1 VGGNVK
7 TFLTVIISVMLVA
20 LPSCKKE
27 ENALPI
33 EGNKATSFTLKD
45 TDGKSVRLSDF
56 SGRAVVMEF
65 WATWCGPCKESSV
78 ELEKLYRKY
87 KDRGVVVLGI
97 SMDSGS
103 DAVQKVKGYAEKND
117 LTYLMLMDDGKASD
131 TYRVYNIP
139 ATYILD
145 KNQVI
150 VKMYKGYMPGLGD
163 RIAEEIERLLGTSNK
178 EQ

>member
-1 VGGNVK
+1 MKNV
-7 TFLTVIISVMLVA
+7 LTIIIWVTLFSFSA
-20 LPSCKKE
+20 CTKRESPLPVV
-27 ENALPI
+27 
-33 EGNKATSFTLKD
+33 GNKAPSFALKD
-45 TDGKSVRLSDF
+45 TGGKAVKLSDF
-56 SGRAVVMEF
+56 SGKLVVIDF

-131 TYRVYNIP
+131 TYRVYSIP

>member
-1 VGGNVK
+1 VK
-7 TFLTVIISVMLVA
+7 TFLTVIISSMLIA
-20 LPSCKKE
+20 FASCKKE
-27 ENALPI
+27 EKALPAV
-33 EGNKATSFTLKD
+33 GNKASSFALKD

-56 SGRAVVMEF
+56 SGRVIVIDF

-78 ELEKLYRKY
+78 ELNKLYRKY

-103 DAVQKVKGYAEKND
+103 GAAQKVKGYAEKND

-139 ATYILD
+139 VTYILD
-145 KNQVI
+145 KNHVI
-150 VKMYKGYMPGLGD
+150 VKIYKGYMAGLGD
-163 RIAEEIERLLGTSNK
+163 RIDEKTKLLL
-178 EQ
+178 

>member
-1 VGGNVK
+1 VK
-7 TFLTVIISVMLVA
+7 IFLAVIISAMLIA
-20 LPSCKKE
+20 FPSCKKE
-27 ENALPI
+27 EKALP
-33 EGNKATSFTLKD
+33 EVGNKAPSFALKD
-45 TDGKSVRLSDF
+45 TEGKSVRLSDF
-56 SGRAVVMEF
+56 SGRVVVMEF

-97 SMDSGS
+97 SMDFGSG
-103 DAVQKVKGYAEKND
+103 AVQKVKGYAETND

-131 TYRVYNIP
+131 TYRIYNIP

-145 KNQVI
+145 RNHVI
-150 VKMYKGYMPGLGD
+150 VKIYKGYMAGLGD

-178 EQ
+178 KQ

>member
-45 TDGKSVRLSDF
+45 TDGKSVRLSDL
-56 SGRAVVMEF
+56 SGRAAVMEF

-78 ELEKLYRKY
+78 ELEKLYWKY
-87 KDRGVVVLGI
+87 KDRAGV
-97 SMDSGS
+97 
-103 DAVQKVKGYAEKND
+103 Y
-117 LTYLMLMDDGKASD
+117 T
-131 TYRVYNIP
+131 P
-139 ATYILD
+139 ALIL
-145 KNQVI
+145 
-150 VKMYKGYMPGLGD
+150 
-163 RIAEEIERLLGTSNK
+163 
-178 EQ
+178 